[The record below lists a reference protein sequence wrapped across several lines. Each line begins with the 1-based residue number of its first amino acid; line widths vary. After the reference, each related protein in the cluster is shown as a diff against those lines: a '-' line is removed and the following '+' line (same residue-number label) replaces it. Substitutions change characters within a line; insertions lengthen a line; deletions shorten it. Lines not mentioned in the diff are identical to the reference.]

1 MAARSLIRAGL
12 SRRAFSGAPMV
23 ADSLVSVTFV
33 KSTGERFPVQGF
45 LGSTVAETAQK
56 YGLMFEGATTGL
68 INQKVH
74 SDAWTEDLFGEG
86 PNCIETHVVMQQNW
100 FNAALIDSPLLP
112 VEDDLMSM
120 LDEGVRTT
128 TCVIVSPRATVRVVR
143 ARIRLAVCG
152 AQPRGDSCVVRP
164 SPWLTH
170 RICALLSPCAA
181 APSFPLPPA
190 LLLQLAPR

>member
-128 TCVIVSPRATVRVVR
+128 TCVIVSPRANR
-143 ARIRLAVCG
+143 ARRTRAH
-152 AQPRGDSCVVRP
+152 PSRSVR
-164 SPWLTH
+164 
-170 RICALLSPCAA
+170 CAA
-181 APSFPLPPA
+181 ARRLVRRSTVAVAHPSYLRTSFPSLSLPPSPPPA
-190 LLLQLAPR
+190 RASLTKSR